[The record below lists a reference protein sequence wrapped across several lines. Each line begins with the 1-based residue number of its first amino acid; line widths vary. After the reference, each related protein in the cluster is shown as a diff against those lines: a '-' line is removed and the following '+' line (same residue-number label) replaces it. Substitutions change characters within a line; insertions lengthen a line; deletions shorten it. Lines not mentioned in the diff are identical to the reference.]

1 MKRILLTVAAASAV
15 LAAVPAAASA
25 APWRPIS
32 ERQANLEHRIDQGV
46 RSGELTRSEARRL
59 RSEFHDV
66 ERLEAH
72 YRRTGG
78 LSPRE
83 RADLDRRYDRLSN
96 QVYHQ
101 KHDRQARY

>member
-15 LAAVPAAASA
+15 LAALPAAASA
-25 APWRPIS
+25 APWQPIS
-32 ERQANLEHRIDQGV
+32 QRQANLERRIDHGV
-46 RSGELTRSEARRL
+46 RSGELTRSEAHRL
-59 RSEFHDV
+59 RAQFHDI
-66 ERLEAH
+66 ERLEAN
-72 YRRTGG
+72 YRRSGG

-96 QVYHQ
+96 HIYAQ